1 MGNAAGGAAR
11 MPNALRDP
19 HDVHPPVTASSVHFS
34 RRIVL
39 GEIVGAHGLQG
50 ELRVRF
56 SGDSP
61 GHLLSCDA
69 VWIGRL
75 VDDPEARRFAVETA
89 GPGRG
94 GEVRLRLHGIRS
106 REAVAAWVGWLVSA
120 PAAMLPALPEG
131 EFYWFELIGCRVE
144 SASGEPVGSVREIWE
159 TGAHDVL
166 VVEDE
171 DGRCRLVPTAA
182 ELMTEVDLEARRIV
196 VVDLPGLLDPV

>member
-1 MGNAAGGAAR
+1 M
-11 MPNALRDP
+11 
-19 HDVHPPVTASSVHFS
+19 
-34 RRIVL
+34 L
-39 GEIVGAHGLQG
+39 GEIVGAHGLRG

-61 GHLLSCDA
+61 EHLLACEA
-69 VWIGRL
+69 VWIGRHA
-75 VDDPEARRFAVETA
+75 DDPEARRFAVEAA
-89 GPGRG
+89 GLGRG
-94 GEVRLRLHGIRS
+94 GEVRLQLDGIRS

-120 PAAMLPALPEG
+120 PAAILPVLPEG

-144 SASGEPVGSVREIWE
+144 SASGERVGSVREIWE

-171 DGRCRLVPTAA
+171 EGRRRLVPTAA
-182 ELMTEVDLEARRIV
+182 ELMTEVDLEARRII